1 MTYLPATRKEIHLDQ
16 ATEQLAGVV
25 QLRTNKK
32 TKGIIGMMRVS
43 VDYDD
48 KLIGNRGASSLR
60 STSGVR

>member
-25 QLRTNKK
+25 QLRTNEKK
-32 TKGIIGMMRVS
+32 KGIMEMMRLS

-48 KLIGNRGASSLR
+48 RALRQSSRVVAAVCL
-60 STSGVR
+60 G